1 MALFKYLSATRAPK
15 VKLHRAQ
22 KILVHTTSPR
32 VVIVGAGFGGLSA
45 AKQLARAPFHV
56 TVVDHHNYHLFQPLL
71 YQVATAGLS
80 PGDIASPIRG
90 ILHRQRNAKVI
101 LAKVSG
107 IDTARKEVAAEGRRI
122 PYDYLVLAT
131 GAEHAYFGHDWSS
144 YAPGLKT
151 IDDATYLRRRI
162 LLAFERA
169 ETETNPD
176 ERRRLLNFV
185 VVGGGP
191 TGVEMAG
198 AIAELAKRALAADF
212 RSIDPRCARIV
223 LIEAGPR
230 LLPPFNPALSETARR
245 SLEQLGVEVQLGA
258 SVTDCDCSGVSLDNE
273 RLETRTIVW
282 AAGVKA
288 SPVAEW
294 LDAERD
300 RAGRVKVK
308 TDLSVPGLPNI
319 FVIGDAA
326 ALPGPD
332 GRPLPGVA
340 PVAKQQGYYV
350 ANLLMAR
357 AEGRTVPAFRYRD
370 LGSMATIGR
379 RRAVVQIGAFK
390 AAGLFA
396 WLVWSLAH
404 IYFLIGFRN
413 RLAVTMNWCWNYVTF
428 QRGTRLITGI
438 QGSRIEDVAPVVNA
452 APPLAV
458 GAGVSASMQAVQG
471 SRLDACEQ
479 SSQNARSLSILENH
493 LGTT

>member
-1 MALFKYLSATRAPK
+1 MVSFDAT
-15 VKLHRAQ
+15 L
-22 KILVHTTSPR
+22 PR
-32 VVIVGAGFGGLSA
+32 VVIIGAGFGGLSA
-45 AKQLARAPFHV
+45 AKQLARTPFNV
-56 TVVDHHNYHLFQPLL
+56 TIVDRHNYHLFQPLL

-80 PGDIASPIRG
+80 PGDIASPIRA
-90 ILHRQRNAKVI
+90 ILRRQKNAKVV

-107 IDTARKEVAAEGRRI
+107 IDSRRSEVLAEGHRI
-122 PYDYLVLAT
+122 PYDYLVVAT

-169 ETETNPD
+169 ETEPDAD

-212 RSIDPRCARIV
+212 RSIDPRSARII
-223 LIEAGPR
+223 LIEAGTR
-230 LLPPFNPALSETARR
+230 LLAALSPALSENARH
-245 SLEQLGVEVQLGA
+245 SLEQLGVEVRLGA
-258 SVTDCDCSGVSLDNE
+258 RVIDCDCSGVCLDCE
-273 RLETRTIVW
+273 RLQTRTIVW

-294 LDAERD
+294 LGAESD
-300 RAGRVKVK
+300 RAGRLKVR
-308 TDLSVPGLPNI
+308 TDLSVPSHPNI

-326 ALPGPD
+326 AVTGPD
-332 GRPLPGVA
+332 GKPLPGVA
-340 PVAKQQGYYV
+340 PVAKQQGAYV
-350 ANLLMAR
+350 ANLLAAR
-357 AEGRTVPAFRYRD
+357 IHGRTLPPFRYRD

-379 RRAVVQIGAFK
+379 KRAVAQIGAFK
-390 AAGLFA
+390 VSGLVA
-396 WLVWSLAH
+396 WLLWSLAH

-413 RLAVTMNWCWNYVTF
+413 RLAVVMNWCWNYATF

-438 QGSRIEDVAPVVNA
+438 QGSHFEDVTPAVIA

-458 GAGVSASMQAVQG
+458 STGAASMQTVKG
-471 SRLDACEQ
+471 SRLDNFAWQE
-479 SSQNARSLSILENH
+479 SPRYV
-493 LGTT
+493 

>member
-1 MALFKYLSATRAPK
+1 MSSFDA
-15 VKLHRAQ
+15 
-22 KILVHTTSPR
+22 TSPR
-32 VVIVGAGFGGLSA
+32 VVIIGAGFGGLSA
-45 AKQLARAPFHV
+45 AKQMARTPFNI
-56 TVVDHHNYHLFQPLL
+56 TIVDRHNYHLFQPLL

-90 ILHRQRNAKVI
+90 ILHRQKNAKVI

-107 IDTARKEVAAEGRRI
+107 IDTRRGEVCAEGRRI
-122 PYDYLVLAT
+122 PYDYLVVAT

-169 ETETNPD
+169 ETEPDAD

-212 RSIDPRCARIV
+212 RSIDPRSARII
-223 LIEAGPR
+223 LIEAGTR
-230 LLPPFNPALSETARR
+230 LLAPFGPALSEAALR
-245 SLEQLGVEVQLGA
+245 SLEQLGVEVRLGA
-258 SVTDCDCSGVSLDNE
+258 RVTDCDCSGVCLDSE
-273 RLETRTIVW
+273 RLQTRTIVW

-294 LDAERD
+294 LGAESD

-308 TDLSVPGLPNI
+308 ADLSVPGLPNI

-326 ALPGPD
+326 AVIGSD
-332 GRPLPGVA
+332 GKPLPGVA
-340 PVAKQQGYYV
+340 PVAKQQGTYV
-350 ANLLMAR
+350 ANLLTAR
-357 AEGRTVPAFRYRD
+357 AHGRTLPPFRYRD
-370 LGSMATIGR
+370 FGSMATIGR
-379 RRAVVQIGAFK
+379 KRAVARIGAFK
-390 AAGLFA
+390 ASGLVA
-396 WLVWSLAH
+396 WLLWSLAH

-413 RLAVTMNWCWNYVTF
+413 RLAVAMNWCWNYVTF
-428 QRGTRLITGI
+428 HRGTRLITGI
-438 QGSRIEDVAPVVNA
+438 QGSRIEDVTPVVIA
-452 APPLAV
+452 APPLV
-458 GAGVSASMQAVQG
+458 VSAGIFASMQAMKG
-471 SRLDACEQ
+471 SSLDNFTRQE
-479 SSQNARSLSILENH
+479 SPQNA
-493 LGTT
+493 